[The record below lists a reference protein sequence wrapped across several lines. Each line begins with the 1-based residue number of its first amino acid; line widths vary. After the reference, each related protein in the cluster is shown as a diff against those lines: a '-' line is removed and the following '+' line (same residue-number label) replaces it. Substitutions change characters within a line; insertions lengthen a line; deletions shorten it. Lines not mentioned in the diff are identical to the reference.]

1 MSLVW
6 QLIVN
11 PNTHGYKIDDRY
23 ILNKHSV
30 YPSNDQWVRLCHCG
44 TVKPYQYLLAN
55 DLPCKSC
62 PSSTQAVKFG
72 GQETICS
79 ANSVGPYRRV
89 STPTGP
95 LRDTH

>member
-6 QLIVN
+6 PIIVN

-55 DLPCKSC
+55 DLLCKS
-62 PSSTQAVKFG
+62 
-72 GQETICS
+72 
-79 ANSVGPYRRV
+79 Y
-89 STPTGP
+89 TGYE
-95 LRDTH
+95 LLCKSYTSGYFDHDLLCK